1 MVRSNLPVR
10 LGRFLAAGLLGGLLT
25 ACASPAA
32 GPATSATAAPEAQVA
47 TDKPDNRVAVTR
59 DANRLIVD
67 VVSPSGIG
75 SAGVRLPAGDMPP
88 TVLMR
93 FHLRGLEQMTLAFG
107 DAVVKLSAPSGGRPV
122 LQSVIEAGQ
131 ERAIGPD
138 SSYWMEVTQTAPP
151 DGSDS
156 ALFEVTSPPA
166 FAASPP
172 ASFTVGWIDFY
183 R

>member
-1 MVRSNLPVR
+1 MMR
-10 LGRFLAAGLLGGLLT
+10 LKLVGQLSRLLAAGLLGGLLT
-25 ACASPAA
+25 ACAAPAA
-32 GPATSATAAPEAQVA
+32 GPATSATAPSEVQVA
-47 TDKPDNRVAVTR
+47 TDKPDNRVAVTS
-59 DANRLIVD
+59 DADRLIVD

-75 SAGVRLPAGDMPP
+75 NAGVRMATGAMPP

-107 DAVVKLSAPSGGRPV
+107 DAVVKLSVPSGGGPV

-138 SSYWMEVTQTAPP
+138 SPYWMAVTQAAPP

-156 ALFEVTSPPA
+156 VLFEVTSPPA